1 VRAYSF
7 LEASRI
13 AGVSQARLRAWTR
26 AALVRPSVASESAP
40 GFGFRDLVGIRRI
53 RALRQSGVSLRRIR
67 RSVTAIRSR
76 MPGMGD
82 PVEALRLGPGGGKRL
97 LVQHGGALY
106 EADGQMI
113 LDLARDS
120 SGQREVTFL
129 GEASTGSGLDAQLA
143 GQWFER
149 GCRLDA
155 DPSTHQQAIEA
166 YRRALAADPAF
177 ADAYCNLGAVY
188 QERGQR
194 DAARDCYERA
204 LGFDPEHVEAN
215 LNLAGLLEEE
225 GREALA
231 LRRYKAALRADPL
244 RAEAHLGAALLYE
257 KLGAPRRAREH
268 WRRYLQLAPR
278 GAWAKIARQHL
289 TRDPDASPSQR

>member
-1 VRAYSF
+1 VRGYSF

-13 AGVSQARLRAWTR
+13 AGVSHARLRAWTR
-26 AALVRPSVASESAP
+26 AALVRPSVASGSTP

-53 RALRQSGVSLRRIR
+53 QALRQSGVSLRRIR
-67 RSVTAIRSR
+67 RSVAAIRSR
-76 MPGMGD
+76 MPEMDD
-82 PVEALRLGPGGGKRL
+82 PLEALRLGADGGRRL

-113 LDLARDS
+113 LDLAGDS
-120 SGQREVTFL
+120 SRRKAVTFL
-129 GEASTGSGLDAQLA
+129 SEASTRSALDAPLA
-143 GQWFER
+143 REWFER

-194 DAARDCYERA
+194 GDARDCYEQA
-204 LGFDPEHVEAN
+204 LRFDPEHVEAN
-215 LNLAGLLEEE
+215 LNLAGLLEE
-225 GREALA
+225 GGCEAVA

-244 RAEAHLGAALLYE
+244 HTGAHLGAALLYE

-268 WRRYLQLAPR
+268 WRRYLQLAPA

-289 TRDPDASPSQR
+289 TRDPGDDR